1 MIETTDKTSYANV
14 GVNELFQIA
23 MKVER
28 NASDFYKKA
37 ANLSDNVRVSELFM
51 RLHSWECEH
60 LSVIKEIYSKIIQ
73 TSWDSGK
80 YLPSKMETPQAVL
93 MAGLAVFGIHPNPSD
108 ELSGSENCIQALDL
122 AVRKE
127 KDTIVFFTGLKGFM
141 KDSSEHHNVDLII
154 GEEVRQIGHLEQARQ
169 QLLDAK
175 TANAL
180 GDADRSRKTCTR
192 CGKLACSG
200 HEYDLLLKA
209 PAAVRN
215 QNESP
220 D

>member
-1 MIETTDKTSYANV
+1 MIDTTEKASNEDV

-37 ANLSDNVRVSELFM
+37 ADLCDNVRASELFM

-60 LSVIKEIYSKIIQ
+60 LDAIGVMYSKYTQ
-73 TSWDSGK
+73 ESWDSGE
-80 YLPSKMETPQAVL
+80 YLPNKLETPEAAL

-108 ELSGSENCIQALDL
+108 ELSGSENCMQAMDL

-127 KDTIVFFTGLKGFM
+127 KDTIVFFKGLKGFM
-141 KDSSEHHNVDLII
+141 TDPEAHRNVDLIVD
-154 GEEVRQIGHLEQARQ
+154 EEFQQISHLEQARQ
-169 QLLDAK
+169 QLLDAE

-180 GDADRSRKTCTR
+180 GDTETSRKTCIR
-192 CGKLACSG
+192 CNKLACSG
-200 HEYDLLLKA
+200 SEYDLLL
-209 PAAVRN
+209 RI
-215 QNESP
+215 
-220 D
+220 